1 MGLAYNA
8 LKLIV
13 QEINLSHFYK
23 YCIYAA
29 LAKVIPAEKKST
41 KLKYDLFCPP
51 APSFR
56 ILGN

>member
-29 LAKVIPAEKKST
+29 LAKVIPAETKST
-41 KLKYDLFCPP
+41 KLNSPVHS